1 MHHVSMQQ
9 NDKDIKKQNDIKKT
23 TRKAVNNW
31 TDKSNIIAFHS
42 LELHVYIHIN
52 F

>member
-9 NDKDIKKQNDIKKT
+9 NDKDIKRQKT
-23 TRKAVNNW
+23 TRKAVNDW

-42 LELHVYIHIN
+42 LELHVYIQIC